1 MPVCAKTTS
10 QEDAMNLSR
19 VDSAVFRIAVCL
31 LLAGILFLPGLA
43 WAQRGTVGQSAGQDA
58 APLAT
63 GAGILKKAA
72 FFSLNNTL
80 SNANP
85 AVFLD
90 VFNVSVTTAGA
101 VQCVLV
107 QYSGEIALTGAP
119 EAGISGSFRT
129 LLDGVLMEGH
139 GVNLQNYVSPD
150 GNATGRFEIVGFH
163 HWKCDVP
170 PGAHTIQVQI
180 EPEATGVV
188 MFVRA
193 RSLTVQFKK

>member
-1 MPVCAKTTS
+1 
-10 QEDAMNLSR
+10 MNLSR
-19 VDSAVFRIAVCL
+19 VGSAVSRIAVCL
-31 LLAGILFLPGLA
+31 FLAGLLFLPGLT
-43 WAQRGTVGQSAGQDA
+43 WAQGATVGQSAGQEA

-72 FFSLNNTL
+72 FFSLNDTT
-80 SNANP
+80 SNSNP
-85 AVFLD
+85 AVFFD
-90 VFNVSVTTAGA
+90 VFSVSVATAGA
-101 VQCVLV
+101 AQCVQV

-119 EAGISGSFRT
+119 EGGISGSFRT

-139 GVNLQNYVSPD
+139 GVGLQNYVSPD

-170 PGAHTIQVQI
+170 PGPHRIQVQI
-180 EPEATGVV
+180 TPEAAGVV